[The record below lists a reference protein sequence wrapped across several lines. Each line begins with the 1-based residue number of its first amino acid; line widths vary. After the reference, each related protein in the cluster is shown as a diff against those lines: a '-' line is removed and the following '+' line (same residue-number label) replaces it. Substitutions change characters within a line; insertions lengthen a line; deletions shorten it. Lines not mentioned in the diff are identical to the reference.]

1 MTELEVSRE
10 KSAAEKA
17 AEVLLSFGWLL
28 FFLLMCVSPVLVYA
42 VWKALL

>member
-1 MTELEVSRE
+1 MSDLEVKRE
-10 KSAAEKA
+10 KSTAEKA

-42 VWKALL
+42 IWKALL